1 MVKHDYNFGPFGNYE
16 RSSTGHV
23 LNALSHLGIP
33 MHVVESVQFDEDR
46 EMKLNG
52 KLFGKYKYFEGIEQP
67 LFLFFGFN
75 YNQQKMVIQQD
86 KSLRPAF
93 HLCLSNHDTPGLI
106 FSGRE
111 ATPELHDFLN
121 NILAQNNIF
130 NDCYKLHQKAG
141 AFFQG
146 GHQRRDDE
154 YIYIEFW
161 RADGAQAFVDYVN
174 ENYKPK
180 SLEQSHVENS

>member
-33 MHVVESVQFDEDR
+33 MHVVESVQFAEDR
-46 EMKLNG
+46 EMKLHG

-67 LFLFFGFN
+67 LFLFFGTN

-111 ATPELHDFLN
+111 ATVELHEFMTGLLSANHIDDPRYHLR
-121 NILAQNNIF
+121 QT
-130 NDCYKLHQKAG
+130 AG

-146 GHQRRDDE
+146 GHQRPDGE

-161 RADGAQAFVDYVN
+161 QPKGAQAFVDYVN